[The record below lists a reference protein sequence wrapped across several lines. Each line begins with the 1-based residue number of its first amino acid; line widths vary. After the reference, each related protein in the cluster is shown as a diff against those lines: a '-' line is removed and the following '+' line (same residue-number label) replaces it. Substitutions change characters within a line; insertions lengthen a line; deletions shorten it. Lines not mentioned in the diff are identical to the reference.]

1 MQSPGS
7 WTLMI
12 LVAHPSNTEYSMTLY
27 QIKCTVPDNL
37 LSSEVLMTL
46 LGYKGQLERK
56 GGLFSLR
63 KVCRVLLLLHPL
75 SGDLDAVSEM
85 HRRQD
90 R

>member
-1 MQSPGS
+1 
-7 WTLMI
+7 MI
-12 LVAHPSNTEYSMTLY
+12 LVDHPSNRIFTLPTEYSMTLY
-27 QIKCTVPDNL
+27 QIKCIVPDNL
-37 LSSEVLMTL
+37 LSFEVLMTL
-46 LGYKGQLERK
+46 LDYKGQLERR

-63 KVCRVLLLLHPL
+63 KVCRVLLLLHHL